1 MVRPNTEGYE
11 LERDEIGF
19 YDWEQRPADE
29 VLGEMRAKGLDISS
43 YQEMVGKWIRGL
55 SEQAQ
60 EGIVPVNEVD
70 QQAALGALIELNEL
84 RGSENHVELFQKHY
98 FPEQPKLS

>member
-29 VLGEMRAKGLDISS
+29 VLGEMRVKGLDISS
-43 YQEMVGKWIRGL
+43 YQEMVGKWIK
-55 SEQAQ
+55 
-60 EGIVPVNEVD
+60 GIVPVNEVD

-84 RGSENHVELFQKHY
+84 HGSENHVELFQKHY